1 MRISIFGLGYVG
13 TVSSA
18 CFAALGH
25 TIIGVDLASE
35 RVAAVR
41 RGRSPIVEPQIDLLI
56 ADAAS
61 AGRLTATDGAPE
73 AIQQTDLS
81 LICVGTPSAEDGS
94 VSLREIDS
102 VIAAIGD
109 AIAAKSSPHVV
120 VMRSTVPP
128 GSAKS
133 RVIPVLEQ
141 RSGRRLG
148 AGLSYYSNPEFLRE
162 GCAVADFYAP
172 PFTLFGAFPGDRAD
186 ILREL
191 YETVQAPQVV
201 TSFRIAESVKYL
213 SNTYHAVKI
222 AFANEAGAILSAHG
236 VNSREAFRVFHLDQ
250 TLNISPAYLQ
260 PGFAFGG
267 SCLPKEVRSFLAL
280 ARSSGVAAPF
290 LDSVLSS
297 NQSVIERAL
306 DKITSFGRGRISLFG
321 LAFKAGTD
329 DLRES
334 PFVVLA
340 ERLLGK
346 GYDLRIFDSAVRRAM
361 QNARTSAY
369 IENHFPHLAH
379 RIGESAR
386 DVLDGSS
393 LAVIGHVASED
404 RPGLVAA
411 LREQTVIDLAGI
423 PELATV
429 QGVEYLGFCW

>member
-13 TVSSA
+13 TVSSS
-18 CFAALGH
+18 CLAALGH
-25 TIIGVDLASE
+25 TIVGVDLSKE
-35 RVAAVR
+35 RVAAMHN
-41 RGRSPIVEPQIDLLI
+41 GRSPIVEPQIDKLI
-56 ADAAS
+56 SEAAA
-61 AGRLTATDGAPE
+61 AGRLTATDRADE

-81 LICVGTPSAEDGS
+81 LICVGTPSAADGS
-94 VSLREIDS
+94 VSLNEIHS

-109 AIAAKSSPHVV
+109 AIAAKPSSHVV

-128 GSAKS
+128 GSAETM
-133 RVIPVLEQ
+133 VIPELER

-148 AGLSYYSNPEFLRE
+148 MGLDYYSNPEFLRE
-162 GCAVADFYAP
+162 GCAVSDFYAP
-172 PFTLFGAFPGDRAD
+172 PFTLVGALQGDRVEV
-186 ILREL
+186 LCEL
-191 YETVQAPQVV
+191 YKDVRAQLVV

-236 VNSREAFRVFHLDQ
+236 VDSREAFRIFHLDQ

-280 ARSSGVAAPF
+280 ARASGVAAPF

-297 NQSVIERAL
+297 NQSVIDRAL
-306 DKITSFGRGRISLFG
+306 DKITTFPRGPVSLFG

-346 GYDLRIFDSAVRRAM
+346 GYDLRIFDRAVSRAM
-361 QNARTSAY
+361 QNARTGAY
-369 IENHFPHLAH
+369 IRDHFPHLAH
-379 RIGESAR
+379 RIRATAGE
-386 DVLDGSS
+386 VLHGSS

-404 RPGLVAA
+404 RPGMIAA
-411 LREQTVIDLAGI
+411 LKDHSVIDLAGM
-423 PELATV
+423 PELAAI
-429 QGVEYLGFCW
+429 QGIEYLGFCW